1 MPCPSTIY
9 CISNTGVPL
18 YNDSY
23 EDTLTNYNGV
33 QYYTGQTNGLFIY
46 YSSGDT
52 QWCLSDTLG
61 GTCFLSGKSPC
72 STTCP
77 DLCDEL
83 FTTGSCP
90 TPTPTPTNNC
100 SVLDFEALFDCD
112 LPPTPSVTPTSTVTP
127 TVTVTPTSTNIC
139 PLSFIDATIYSVSPS
154 PTPTRTPTP
163 TPSVMVERDCTFS
176 GAVTYDMINDD
187 IICPFSYEF
196 QDCFDQGKKYFTFDT
211 LENPSGGEISQFMVF
226 NATVNGQNICIHYVG
241 INTKPQEISSITLLT
256 GPYGF
261 ANVGQCNLCN
271 IINTPTPTPTQTVT
285 PTITLTPTMTNTPSV
300 TPTITPTNTIT
311 PSPTSIPS
319 IPCGGALV
327 TNGQVGY
334 YEINTDVGTGTGIG
348 YLNCFAGNI
357 PDRFQIYWNNTLV
370 ADSLFVGDYLNVNG
384 TQRDNYVNGILGT
397 TSYNKYIYVGSGGNA
412 PGNNQWNTN
421 GTMSINFNNN
431 DIAPNTSTRAS
442 GSVGNQLNVSA
453 NYLSSTDK
461 SCDGDVQLSFNK
473 PSAFPTT
480 IKIVVM
486 GGKSGSGGGTTGWE
500 IKQLICP
507 TPPAAI
513 SLSPANCKVQG
524 SCNDNATC
532 GVRLP
537 VIVSNA
543 PVGYYVSMTVLS
555 STSASATYFGNNVTY
570 TETTAVGSSATI
582 KLDLYN
588 TFGGTLLDT
597 TTQTITHQSNWS
609 TLPSC

>member
-18 YNDSY
+18 YNNTY

-100 SVLDFEALFDCD
+100 NSLDFSALFDCD
-112 LPPTPSVTPTSTVTP
+112 LPLTPTVTPTMTVTP
-127 TVTVTPTSTNIC
+127 TVTVTPTSSSIC
-139 PLSFIDATIYSVSPS
+139 PPPFIDATIFSLS
-154 PTPTRTPTP
+154 PTPTPTP
-163 TPSVMVERDCTFS
+163 TITPSPSVMVERDCTFS

-196 QDCFDQGKKYFTFDT
+196 QDCFDKGIKYYTFDT
-211 LENPSGGEISQFMVF
+211 LENPSSGEISQFDVF
-226 NATVNGQNICIHYVG
+226 NATVNGKNKCIHYVG
-241 INTKPQEISSITLLT
+241 FNNQISGTDSITLLT
-256 GPYGF
+256 GPYGLSSQ
-261 ANVGQCNLCN
+261 GKCILCD

-285 PTITLTPTMTNTPSV
+285 PTITLTPTVTRTSIPAITPSV
-300 TPTITPTNTIT
+300 TPTITLT

-334 YEINTDVGTGTGIG
+334 YEIITDIGTGTGIG
-348 YLNCFAGNI
+348 YVNCFAGDI

-384 TQRDNYVNGILGT
+384 TQRTNYVNGILGT
-397 TSYNKYIYVGSGGNA
+397 TSYNKFIYVGSGGNA
-412 PGNNQWNTN
+412 PNNNQWNTN
-421 GTMSINFNNN
+421 GTINVAFNNN

-453 NYLSSTDK
+453 NYLSATDK
-461 SCDGDVQLSFNK
+461 SCDGDVQLFFNK
-473 PSAFPTT
+473 TSAQPTG
-480 IKIVVM
+480 IKIIVM
-486 GGKSGSGGGTTGWE
+486 GGKSGSGGGTTGWS
-500 IKQLICP
+500 IKKLICP
-507 TPPAAI
+507 TPPPAI

-524 SCNDNATC
+524 GSI
-532 GVRLP
+532 VRMP
-537 VIVSNA
+537 VVVSNT
-543 PVGYYVSMTVLS
+543 PVGYYVSMTVIS
-555 STSASATYFGNNVTY
+555 QTNATVTYFGNNVTY
-570 TETTAVGSSATI
+570 TETNSGSTATI

-588 TFGGTLLDT
+588 TFGGTLLAT
-597 TTQTITHQSNWS
+597 TTQTRSLPSNWS
-609 TLPSC
+609 SLPNC